1 MNNRGFRVGFGLSGG
16 SRLSVKAG
24 RDTAEVRI
32 TGYLGFET
40 GSEDFRKKIDELA
53 SSGVKNIHLYINS
66 PGG

>member
-1 MNNRGFRVGFGLSGG
+1 MSGG